1 LSKTIAN
8 NAIQLLQGLKQQ
20 VTEYESLLE
29 SNLGEVRAAIDILR
43 KQVRIM
49 LDRVSL
55 DNGVARI
62 IVGADGG
69 GYVSLKEQGRM

>member
-1 LSKTIAN
+1 MSKTTAN
-8 NAIQLLQGLKQQ
+8 NAIQQLQGLKQQ

-29 SNLGEVRAAIDILR
+29 SNLGEVRSTIDVLR

-55 DNGVARI
+55 ENGVA
-62 IVGADGG
+62 
-69 GYVSLKEQGRM
+69 